1 MSNNPDR
8 DQKNFISTLIGMV
21 EKLREI
27 DFPVDNEEL
36 AAIQK
41 LEKWIGSPAEIQPA
55 VRDTFSGEWRDFD
68 RYSWQNLNLKVIIH
82 DGHVVYLFIKQIYRK
97 DFLPEENIT
106 IYRPNKELY
115 LKFYQE
121 NDLSVFPPEILQFK
135 NLQHL
140 SLHHIPI
147 EHLPEELATN
157 STLSEIYLHQT
168 PLRSL
173 SSVPVK
179 CNIRVNFG
187 DLKPTSLTY
196 WGQLLFQYPQFQ
208 DMVINSHDRD
218 LEPPWDHFITYNGP
232 LSAITAAETDLLYE
246 EITTTSHWEYFEVR
260 FPKIDPAKE

>member
-196 WGQLLFQYPQFQ
+196 WGQL
-208 DMVINSHDRD
+208 
-218 LEPPWDHFITYNGP
+218 
-232 LSAITAAETDLLYE
+232 
-246 EITTTSHWEYFEVR
+246 
-260 FPKIDPAKE
+260 